1 MSPMSTRRSKRETV
15 VPERRTAR
23 SSYVR
28 SRSFRTNRRVETT
41 QDTRSDIDLLFRR
54 EAGRAVAA
62 LIRATGSFD
71 LAEDAVQDAFV
82 QALRTWPER
91 GVPNN
96 PAAWIILTARNK
108 AIDRLRR
115 ERVGA
120 AKTGEAEELRAL
132 ERLGNDLQQFPDER
146 LRLIFT
152 CCHPALPMEARVALT
167 LRTVGG
173 LSSREIARAFLLTEQ
188 AVQQRLVR
196 AKRKIRDAGIPY
208 RVPPQE
214 LLPERLSGVLAVLY
228 LIFNE
233 GYASTEG
240 ELLRIELCDEAI
252 WLVRVVDRLM
262 PGEPETMGLLALM
275 LLQHSRRDAR
285 VDEKGDLV
293 LLEDQDRARWDQE
306 MIDEGL
312 AKIDAA
318 IAAKCPGPYQVQA
331 AIAALHAR
339 APRPEDTDWPQI
351 ATLYRGLRVMWP
363 SPVIELNRAVAVAM
377 ADGPDAGLALMEP
390 LADELDRYH
399 LFHAARADLL
409 RRSGRTSEAQVAY
422 RRALDL
428 VTNPVERKYLMKRV
442 SQA

>member
-1 MSPMSTRRSKRETV
+1 M
-15 VPERRTAR
+15 
-23 SSYVR
+23 
-28 SRSFRTNRRVETT
+28 
-41 QDTRSDIDLLFRR
+41 
-54 EAGRAVAA
+54 

-71 LAEDAVQDAFV
+71 LAEEAVQDAFV

-96 PAAWIILTARNK
+96 PAAWIVLTARNK

-120 AKTGEAEELRAL
+120 VKAEQAEELRAL
-132 ERLGNDLQQFPDER
+132 EKLGDDARQIPDER

-152 CCHPALPMEARVALT
+152 CCHPALPMEAQVALT

-214 LLPERLSGVLAVLY
+214 LLPERLSGVLGVLY
-228 LIFNE
+228 LVFNE

-240 ELLRIELCDEAI
+240 ELVRIELCEEAI

-262 PGEPETMGLLALM
+262 PAEPETMGLLALM
-275 LLQHSRRDAR
+275 LLQHSRRHAR
-285 VDEKGDLV
+285 VDGRGDLV

-312 AKIDAA
+312 ALIDAA
-318 IAAKCPGPYQVQA
+318 VEIRRPGPYQVQA

-351 ATLYRGLRVMWP
+351 ATLYRGLKAMWP
-363 SPVIELNRAVAVAM
+363 TPVIELNRAVAVAM
-377 ADGPDAGLALMEP
+377 ADGPDAGLALLDP

-409 RRSGRTSEAQVAY
+409 RRSGRTGEAKLEY

-428 VTNPVERKYLMKRV
+428 VTNPVERKYLMRRV
-442 SQA
+442 MEA

>member
-1 MSPMSTRRSKRETV
+1 LSCVQS
-15 VPERRTAR
+15 R
-23 SSYVR
+23 SSR
-28 SRSFRTNRRVETT
+28 INRRADTT
-41 QDTRSDIDLLFRR
+41 ADTRENVDLLFRR

-62 LIRATGSFD
+62 LIQATGSFD
-71 LAEDAVQDAFV
+71 LAEEAVQDAFV
-82 QALRTWPER
+82 QALRTWPTR
-91 GVPNN
+91 GIPTN
-96 PAAWIILTARNK
+96 PAAWITLTARNK

-120 AKTGEAEELRAL
+120 VKAAQAEELRAL
-132 ERLGNDLQQFPDER
+132 EGLGDDAQHIPDER

-173 LSSREIARAFLLTEQ
+173 LSSREIARAFLLTEST
-188 AVQQRLVR
+188 VQQRLVR
-196 AKRKIRDAGIPY
+196 AKRKIRNAGIPY

-214 LLPERLSGVLAVLY
+214 LLPERLGGVLGVLY
-228 LIFNE
+228 LVFNE
-233 GYASTEG
+233 GYISTEG
-240 ELLRIELCDEAI
+240 ELLRVELCDEAI

-275 LLQHSRRDAR
+275 LLQHSRRHAR
-285 VDEKGDLV
+285 VDDHGDLV

-312 AKIDAA
+312 ALIDAA
-318 IAAKCPGPYQVQA
+318 VELRRPGPYQVQA

-351 ATLYRGLRVMWP
+351 ATLYRGLKAMWP
-363 SPVIELNRAVAVAM
+363 TPVIELNRAAAVAM

-409 RRSGRTSEAQVAY
+409 RRSGRSSEARAAY
-422 RRALDL
+422 RRALEL
-428 VTNPVERKYLMKRV
+428 ATNSVERKYLNGRLEQLEQETAVKSRC
-442 SQA
+442 

>member
-1 MSPMSTRRSKRETV
+1 V
-15 VPERRTAR
+15 
-23 SSYVR
+23 
-28 SRSFRTNRRVETT
+28 
-41 QDTRSDIDLLFRR
+41 
-54 EAGRAVAA
+54 

-71 LAEDAVQDAFV
+71 LAEEAVQDAFV
-82 QALRTWPER
+82 QALCTWPER

-96 PAAWIILTARNK
+96 PAAWIVLTARNK

-120 AKTGEAEELRAL
+120 VKAEQAEELRAL
-132 ERLGNDLQQFPDER
+132 EKLGDDARQIPDER

-214 LLPERLSGVLAVLY
+214 LLPERLSGVLGVLY
-228 LIFNE
+228 LVFNE

-240 ELLRIELCDEAI
+240 ELVRIELCEEAI

-262 PGEPETMGLLALM
+262 PAEPETMGLLALM
-275 LLQHSRRDAR
+275 LLQHSRRHAR
-285 VDEKGDLV
+285 VDGRGDLV

-312 AKIDAA
+312 ALIDAA
-318 IAAKCPGPYQVQA
+318 VEIRRPGPYQVQA

-351 ATLYRGLRVMWP
+351 ATLYRGLKAMWP
-363 SPVIELNRAVAVAM
+363 TPVIELNRAVAVAM
-377 ADGPDAGLALMEP
+377 ADGPDAGLALLDP
-390 LADELDRYH
+390 LANELDRYH

-409 RRSGRTSEAQVAY
+409 RRSGRTGEAKLEY

-428 VTNPVERKYLMKRV
+428 VTNPVERKYLMRRV
-442 SQA
+442 MEA

>member
-1 MSPMSTRRSKRETV
+1 
-15 VPERRTAR
+15 
-23 SSYVR
+23 
-28 SRSFRTNRRVETT
+28 
-41 QDTRSDIDLLFRR
+41 L
-54 EAGRAVAA
+54 

-71 LAEDAVQDAFV
+71 LAEEAVQDAFV

-96 PAAWIILTARNK
+96 PAAWIVLTARNK

-120 AKTGEAEELRAL
+120 VKAEQAEELRAL
-132 ERLGNDLQQFPDER
+132 EKLGDDARQIPDER

-152 CCHPALPMEARVALT
+152 CCHPALPMDARVALT

-214 LLPERLSGVLAVLY
+214 LMPERLSGVLGVLY
-228 LIFNE
+228 LVFNE

-240 ELLRIELCDEAI
+240 ELLRVELCEEAI

-262 PGEPETMGLLALM
+262 PAEAETMGLLSLM
-275 LLQHSRRDAR
+275 LLQHSRRHAR
-285 VDEKGDLV
+285 VDGRGDLV

-312 AKIDAA
+312 ALIDAA
-318 IAAKCPGPYQVQA
+318 VEIRRPGPYQVQA

-351 ATLYRGLRVMWP
+351 ATLYRGLKAMWP
-363 SPVIELNRAVAVAM
+363 TPVIELNRAVAVAM
-377 ADGPDAGLALMEP
+377 ADGPDAGLALMDP

-409 RRSGRTSEAQVAY
+409 RRSGRTKEAKLAY

-428 VTNPVERKYLMKRV
+428 VTNPVERKYLMRRV
-442 SQA
+442 KET